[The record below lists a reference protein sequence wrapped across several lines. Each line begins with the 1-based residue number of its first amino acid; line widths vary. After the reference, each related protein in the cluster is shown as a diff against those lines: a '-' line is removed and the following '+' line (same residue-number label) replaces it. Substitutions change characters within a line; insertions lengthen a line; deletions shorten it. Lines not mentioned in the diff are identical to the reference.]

1 MMDTVVNY
9 FFLCRSFPQVLILTG
24 NFVAK
29 FAAEHLH
36 KRLVSEETYR
46 EKRYDEALKKAFL
59 GTDEDLRAGALHCLT
74 VSAHSTDGGLDP
86 SSTSNAVL
94 GCTAVAALLTH
105 ENKIYVVR
113 LLFSRISVLSDDF
126 LTGQRW

>member
-1 MMDTVVNY
+1 
-9 FFLCRSFPQVLILTG
+9 
-24 NFVAK
+24 VAR
-29 FAAEHLH
+29 FAGEHVH

-74 VSAHSTDGGLDP
+74 VSAHSTDGRLDP
-86 SSTSNAVL
+86 SCIRGAIL

-105 ENKIYVVR
+105 ENKVYVVR
-113 LLFSRISVLSDDF
+113 LLFSRISVLSNDF
-126 LTGQRW
+126 LTGQRWRLPSCP